1 MQNLLK
7 FLFRFRR
14 FLLFLVLQGFAVFLI
29 SKQFAYQRSVVN
41 DATSGITGWF
51 WGGYQEAVRYLHL
64 TKEVEALRRE
74 NATLRGH
81 LRSSKYLEYGNS
93 WGKDSSLN
101 QAYRFLPAEVLHL
114 STRQATNYF
123 TLNVGQKHGVR
134 PNMGVLA
141 PEGVVGV
148 ITRVSD
154 HFSGGISLLNSRGEM
169 QLSVQL
175 RKDGDYGTLVW
186 DGNNPCCA
194 WVENVGSHV
203 EVAKGDTIETSLLS
217 TLFPPGIAVGTVDH
231 SESLGNEPGQRLYVK
246 LFTPFGRLHS
256 VYVVDYLLQQEKDSL
271 EEEVQGL

>member
-114 STRQATNYF
+114 STR
-123 TLNVGQKHGVR
+123 
-134 PNMGVLA
+134 
-141 PEGVVGV
+141 
-148 ITRVSD
+148 
-154 HFSGGISLLNSRGEM
+154 
-169 QLSVQL
+169 
-175 RKDGDYGTLVW
+175 
-186 DGNNPCCA
+186 
-194 WVENVGSHV
+194 
-203 EVAKGDTIETSLLS
+203 
-217 TLFPPGIAVGTVDH
+217 
-231 SESLGNEPGQRLYVK
+231 
-246 LFTPFGRLHS
+246 
-256 VYVVDYLLQQEKDSL
+256 
-271 EEEVQGL
+271 

>member
-14 FLLFLVLQGFAVFLI
+14 FLFFLVLQGIAFFLI

-41 DATSGITGWF
+41 DLTSGLTGWF
-51 WGGYQEAVRYLHL
+51 WGGYQEVVQYLHL

-74 NATLRGH
+74 NAVLRGH
-81 LRSSKYLEYGNS
+81 LRTSKYLEYGNS

-101 QAYRFLPAEVLHL
+101 QAYRYLPAEVLYL
-114 STRQATNYF
+114 STLQATNYF
-123 TLNVGQKHGVR
+123 TLNVGEKHGVR

-154 HFSGGISLLNSRGEM
+154 HFSRGISLLNSGGEM

-175 RKDGDYGTLVW
+175 RKGGDYGTLVW
-186 DGNNPCCA
+186 DGKNACCA
-194 WVENVGSHV
+194 WVENVGSHI
-203 EVAKGDTIETSLLS
+203 EIAQGDTVETSSLS
-217 TLFPPGIAVGTVDH
+217 ILFPPGIAVGTVNF
-231 SESLGNEPGQRLYVK
+231 SESLGNQPGQRLNLR
-246 LFTPFGRLHS
+246 LFTHFERLHS

-271 EEEVQGL
+271 EEEVQGR